1 MIFMHQQIRI
11 YNIITTNCTKS
22 EIGYELVHLFKG
34 CRDEC
39 CDDSQYYHDPTLIMK
54 AKTEPSNGTT
64 IATPISDCNTT
75 EGSISSTTPYPT
87 HTQIKNSSTMAT
99 NSRTLGAN
107 LPTAIA
113 TTEPSN
119 GTTIAILSM
128 IVATCSHV
136 LAGTT
141 FPIMIITRVM

>member
-1 MIFMHQQIRI
+1 
-11 YNIITTNCTKS
+11 
-22 EIGYELVHLFKG
+22 
-34 CRDEC
+34 
-39 CDDSQYYHDPTLIMK
+39 MK
-54 AKTEPSNGTT
+54 AKIEPSNGTT
-64 IATPISDCNTT
+64 IATPMSDCNTT

-87 HTQIKNSSTMAT
+87 HTQIKNSMMAT
-99 NSRTLGAN
+99 NSITLGAN

-119 GTTIAILSM
+119 GTTIVIPSM